1 MSPVPGHLVPIPM
14 IVATL
19 ILSIIGFIGNLMI
32 VLATLVTPNLGSR
45 CNVLI
50 SILALCDAIIC
61 AYLVHLRILMFIR
74 FYNVTN
80 WKCFWTSIYG
90 LFALNCQSA
99 IGLVIGIDR
108 LLAVVLPIRYT
119 RIPKSIY
126 VVLISVT
133 LIFAFAITYIGY
145 EDSSDAIKV
154 AVCLPPTA
162 YNEKSRKIW
171 IVCSIIIAI
180 LVLFVYGAAQIKCR
194 LLSARN
200 THEQSLQRLKK
211 LLNSLTLVMLMY
223 SSTWFITVLALLAT
237 QTVSMSPSLI
247 GIINQQLAWLVII
260 NASTN
265 FFIYYWRAPEYRKA
279 FLDIVSCRC
288 QRTRMFSIS
297 VNTQRHSHQLSMSN
311 TAKKAD
317 REAGVILY

>member
-1 MSPVPGHLVPIPM
+1 MPPVPGHLVPIPM
-14 IVATL
+14 VVATL

-32 VLATLVTPNLGSR
+32 VLATLVTQNLGSR

-61 AYLVHLRILMFIR
+61 AYLIHLRILMFIR

-108 LLAVVLPIRYT
+108 LLAVLLPIRYA
-119 RIPKSIY
+119 RIPKSVY

-133 LIFAFAITYIGY
+133 LIFAFVITYIGY
-145 EDSSDAIKV
+145 EDS
-154 AVCLPPTA
+154 
-162 YNEKSRKIW
+162 
-171 IVCSIIIAI
+171 
-180 LVLFVYGAAQIKCR
+180 
-194 LLSARN
+194 SARN

-237 QTVSMSPSLI
+237 QTVPMSPSLV

-279 FLDIVSCRC
+279 FLDIVGCRC
-288 QRTRMFSIS
+288 QRTRMFSMSI
-297 VNTQRHSHQLSMSN
+297 NTQRHNQQLSMSN